1 MSHVKRTVVVVAAAA
16 LSSIWAIVAGAEEAI
31 EEVVVVA
38 KSIKA
43 SQQAAIEAKRNADNV
58 ADIIS
63 ADAVGRFPD
72 QNIADALGRVP
83 GVAIERD
90 QGQARYVSF
99 RGAPKRYTTTAFNGI
114 AIPGVENGRIPRFD
128 AYPAVII
135 GQVVANKAITADM
148 PGESISGYIN
158 VKTFSPS
165 DVDGWTLS
173 VEAGLGEQDL
183 GGGDIEKLNVRTSYS
198 DDRFGFVVYGSKNKR
213 EQVTDNREMTYVG
226 TQGALVPVE
235 FSFRNYRVEREDE
248 AYGGSLEFYLD
259 NGSKFYV
266 SSLNTEFTDKE
277 ERNQWDFIIPDGS
290 PAQSGTVPI
299 QEVERLLQDGFYGN
313 ETDVNTIGADL
324 ALGDWD
330 VTASYSRIDTLYDT
344 HLPIPFFNF
353 GLVGDV
359 FYDLADAEEPILTFN
374 ENLGDVEYAL
384 PLFITA
390 LGELDTEADQIKVD
404 VSRANRW
411 GVMKFGMQ
419 YDSRDAEGGGSPLAL
434 AINGLVFD
442 DPSVHRQGPW
452 ETDFNNTV
460 GGYYID
466 NAAYLEDVVAS
477 TGYTRP
483 DFDDPAEQ
491 LSIEEAIISAYFM
504 QTIDMDW
511 GNVVL
516 GVRVENTD
524 YETVGS
530 RLVGAVL
537 EPLMAEHEYT
547 NILPNAH
554 VNWEFR
560 EDQKLR
566 FSFSTGISRPTY
578 IESRAAASIDVL
590 TETIVGGNP
599 ELDEE
604 TAWGFDVAYEWYFAD
619 ASLFSATAFYR
630 SIDNVISQ
638 SVERVDGSL
647 YSDLAA
653 PGDLWDL
660 RAFGNGKDGE
670 LQGIELSFTG
680 RLDNYIGGFFS
691 GFGVEANVTFIDSKY
706 TNSEGNKFAL
716 PGQSDKTYNL
726 SLFYEN
732 YGLSARLSY
741 RYRDAW
747 LDETEAGLL
756 GTPVGIYW
764 DEQKRLDL
772 SVRYDLEPLIGQ
784 NISLFLDMNNLTD
797 ERDIRYTG
805 STWNPNQVEAYGR
818 RYLVGV
824 RYSL

>member
-1 MSHVKRTVVVVAAAA
+1 MSRITGTVVVAVAT
-16 LSSIWAIVAGAEEAI
+16 LMSTTWAISAGAEEPI

-43 SQQAAIEAKRNADNV
+43 SQQAAIEAKRNAVNV

-72 QNIADALGRVP
+72 QNIADALGRLP

-114 AIPGVENGRIPRFD
+114 DIPGVENGRVPRFD

-165 DVDGWTLS
+165 DIDGWSLA

-183 GGGDIEKLNVRTSYS
+183 GGGDIEKLNARASYS
-198 DDRFGFVVYGSKNKR
+198 NDRFGIVVYGSENRR
-213 EQVTDNREMTYVG
+213 EQVTDNREMEYTG
-226 TQGALVPVE
+226 TRGALVPVE
-235 FSFRNYRVEREDE
+235 FSFRNYQLVRDDK
-248 AYGGSLEFYLD
+248 AYGGSLEAYLD
-259 NGSKFYV
+259 NGSRFYV

-277 ERNQWDFIIPDGS
+277 ERNQWNFVFPDGA
-290 PAQSGTVPI
+290 PAQTGTVP
-299 QEVERLLQDGFYGN
+299 VGSAERLLEDGVYGN
-313 ETDVNTIGADL
+313 ETDVNSIGADL
-324 ALGDWD
+324 VLGDWE
-330 VTASYSRIDTLYDT
+330 VTASYSRINTLFDT
-344 HLPIPFFNF
+344 HLPIPFYIGGGQLSN
-353 GLVGDV
+353 V
-359 FYDLADAEEPILTFN
+359 FYDVTDAEEPVLTFN
-374 ENLGDVEYAL
+374 ENLADVGYFL

-390 LGELDTEADQIKVD
+390 IGELDNEADQFKVD

-411 GVMKFGMQ
+411 GVIKFGVQ
-419 YDSRDAEGGGSPLAL
+419 YDSRDADGGGSPLSVV
-434 AINGLVFD
+434 INGVQFA
-442 DPSVHRQGPW
+442 DPSLYREGPW

-466 NAAYLEDVVAS
+466 NVAFLEDVIGS

-483 DFDDPAEQ
+483 DFPDEER
-491 LSIEEAIISAYFM
+491 LSIDEAITSAYFM

-516 GVRVENTD
+516 GVRVEDTS
-524 YETVGS
+524 YETIGS
-530 RLVGAVL
+530 RLVGATF
-537 EPLMAEHEYT
+537 EPLTVEKDYT
-547 NILPNAH
+547 NVLPNAH
-554 VNWEFR
+554 VNWDFR
-560 EDQKLR
+560 DNQKLR
-566 FSFSTGISRPTY
+566 FSYSTGISRPTY
-578 IESRAAASIDVL
+578 VESRAGASISVL
-590 TETIVGGNP
+590 TQSVVGGNP

-604 TAWGFDVAYEWYFAD
+604 TAWGVDVAYEWYFAD
-619 ASLFSATAFYR
+619 ASLLSVTAFHR
-630 SIDNVISQ
+630 SIDNVISE
-638 SVERVDGSL
+638 SIERVDGSI

-653 PGDLWDL
+653 PGELWDL
-660 RAFGNGKDGE
+660 TAFGNGKDGE
-670 LQGIELSFTG
+670 LRGIELSFTG
-680 RLDNYIGGFFS
+680 RLDNYIDGFWS
-691 GFGVEANVTFIDSKY
+691 GFGVSANVTFIDSEY
-706 TNSEGNKFAL
+706 TNTEGNKFEL
-716 PGQSDKTYNL
+716 PGQSDKTYNV
-726 SLFYEN
+726 SLFYED

-747 LDETEAGLL
+747 LDETEAGRL
-756 GTPVGIYW
+756 GTPAGIYW
-764 DEQKRLDL
+764 GEQKRLDL
-772 SVRYDLEPLIGQ
+772 SVRYELEPLIGH
-784 NISLFLDMNNLTD
+784 NVSLFLDVNNLTD
-797 ERDIRYTG
+797 ATDIRYTG
-805 STWNPNQVEAYGR
+805 SPWNPNQVEAYGR

>member
-266 SSLNTEFTDKE
+266 SSLNTEFTDQE

>member
-1 MSHVKRTVVVVAAAA
+1 MAAAA

-772 SVRYDLEPLIGQ
+772 SVRYDLEPLIGH

>member
-1 MSHVKRTVVVVAAAA
+1 MSRIKGTVVVAVAT
-16 LSSIWAIVAGAEEAI
+16 LMSTMWAISAGAEEPI
-31 EEVVVVA
+31 EEVVVIA

-43 SQQAAIEAKRNADNV
+43 SQQAAIEAKRNAVNV

-72 QNIADALGRVP
+72 QNIADALGRLP

-114 AIPGVENGRIPRFD
+114 DIPGVENGRVPRFD

-165 DVDGWTLS
+165 DIDGWSLA

-183 GGGDIEKLNVRTSYS
+183 GGGDVEKLNARASYS
-198 DDRFGFVVYGSKNKR
+198 NDRFGIVVYGSENRR
-213 EQVTDNREMTYVG
+213 EQVTDNREMEYTG
-226 TQGALVPVE
+226 TRGALVPVE
-235 FSFRNYRVEREDE
+235 FSFRNYQLVRDDK
-248 AYGGSLEFYLD
+248 AYGGSLEAYLD
-259 NGSKFYV
+259 NGSRFYV

-277 ERNQWDFIIPDGS
+277 ERNHWNFILPDGA
-290 PAQSGTVPI
+290 PAQTGTVP
-299 QEVERLLQDGFYGN
+299 VGSAERLLEDGVYGN
-313 ETDVNTIGADL
+313 ETDVNSIGADL
-324 ALGDWD
+324 VLGDWE
-330 VTASYSRIDTLYDT
+330 VTASYSRINTLFDT
-344 HLPIPFFNF
+344 HLPIPFYIGGGQLSN
-353 GLVGDV
+353 V
-359 FYDLADAEEPILTFN
+359 FYDVTDAEEPVLTFN
-374 ENLGDVEYAL
+374 ENLADVGYFL

-390 LGELDTEADQIKVD
+390 IGELDNEADQFKVD

-419 YDSRDAEGGGSPLAL
+419 YDSRDAEGGGSPLA
-434 AINGLVFD
+434 AVINGVQFA
-442 DPSVHRQGPW
+442 DPSLYREGPW

-466 NAAYLEDVVAS
+466 NVAFLEDVIGS

-483 DFDDPAEQ
+483 DFPDEER
-491 LSIEEAIISAYFM
+491 LSIDEAIISAYFM

-516 GVRVENTD
+516 GVRVEDTS

-530 RLVGAVL
+530 RLVGATH
-537 EPLMAEHEYT
+537 EPLTVKRDYT
-547 NILPNAH
+547 NVLPNAH
-554 VNWEFR
+554 VNWDFR
-560 EDQKLR
+560 DNQKLR
-566 FSFSTGISRPTY
+566 FSYSTGISRPTY
-578 IESRAAASIDVL
+578 VESRAGASISVL
-590 TETIVGGNP
+590 TQSVVGGNP

-604 TAWGFDVAYEWYFAD
+604 TAWGVDVAYEWYFAD
-619 ASLFSATAFYR
+619 ASLLSVTAFHR
-630 SIDNVISQ
+630 SIDNVISE
-638 SVERVDGSL
+638 SIERVDGSI

-653 PGDLWDL
+653 PGELWDL
-660 RAFGNGKDGE
+660 TAFGNGKDGE
-670 LQGIELSFTG
+670 LRGIELSFTG
-680 RLDNYIGGFFS
+680 RLDNYIDGFWS
-691 GFGVEANVTFIDSKY
+691 GFGVSANVTFIDSEY
-706 TNSEGNKFAL
+706 TNTEGNKFEL
-716 PGQSDKTYNL
+716 PGQSDKTYNV
-726 SLFYEN
+726 SLFYED

-747 LDETEAGLL
+747 LDETEAGRL
-756 GTPVGIYW
+756 GTPAGIYW
-764 DEQKRLDL
+764 GEQKRLDL
-772 SVRYDLEPLIGQ
+772 SVRYELEPLIGH
-784 NISLFLDMNNLTD
+784 NVSLFLDVNNLTD
-797 ERDIRYTG
+797 ATDIRYTG
-805 STWNPNQVEAYGR
+805 SPWNPNQVEAYGR

>member
-277 ERNQWDFIIPDGS
+277 ERNQWDFIIPDGA